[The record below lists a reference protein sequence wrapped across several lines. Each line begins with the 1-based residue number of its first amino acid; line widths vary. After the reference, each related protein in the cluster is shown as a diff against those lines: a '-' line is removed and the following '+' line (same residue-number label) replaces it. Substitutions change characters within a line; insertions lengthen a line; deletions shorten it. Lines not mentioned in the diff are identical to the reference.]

1 MKSWLLM
8 LVGLMLCVGCAGGST
23 RVDAKIV
30 DADDVLEKVN
40 KGESVAFSGVHIVG
54 DLDFSR
60 AGKGL
65 GVMPLAHTVV
75 GCEILF
81 VDCVFEGEV
90 RMSKSMESAK
100 QFVACDFLGDVSF
113 VGCTFMKQVDMSQ
126 ARFRGRLTIGQCV
139 AREGMTM
146 DGARCDGGLVMNK
159 TEIWGRWMA
168 CGTTF
173 GDGTSMKSCQWRQE
187 MIMQRSRM
195 VGGAMMADSEMGGY
209 VDLSGLRVEGDMNIA
224 NCQVTGRVEM
234 CEGWLGGKVNM
245 AKARFMNNVTVEN
258 VVVLGRIETRGT
270 RFDKGGTVRGSHL
283 LTMPESG
290 DRDIAASET
299 DEITQ

>member
-8 LVGLMLCVGCAGGST
+8 LVGLILCAGCAGSST
-23 RVDAKIV
+23 DHKYIKA
-30 DADDVLEKVN
+30 ADVLDKIIDGEDVVFSEK
-40 KGESVAFSGVHIVG
+40 HIVG
-54 DLDFSR
+54 DLDFFN
-60 AGKGL
+60 AGNGL
-65 GVMPLAHTVV
+65 KITSLAHSRIQS
-75 GCEILF
+75 EIMF

-90 RMSKSMESAK
+90 RMSGSLEVAN
-100 QFVACDFLGDVSF
+100 QIVACDFLSDVSF
-113 VGCTFMKQVDMSQ
+113 VGCTFMKDVNMSQ
-126 ARFRGRLTIGQCV
+126 ARFRGRLEIMQCV
-139 AREGMTM
+139 MREGMTM
-146 DGARCDGGLVMNK
+146 DGARCEGGLVMNK
-159 TEIWGRWMA
+159 TEVWGRWMA

-173 GDGTSMKSCQWRQE
+173 GDGTSMKSCQWKQD

-195 VGGAMMADSEMGGY
+195 VGGAMMADSKMGGY

-224 NCQVTGRVEM
+224 NCQLTGRVEM
-234 CEGWLGGKVNM
+234 REGWLGGKVNM
-245 AKARFMNNVTVEN
+245 AKARFMNNVTIEN
-258 VVVLGRIETRGT
+258 VVVLGQIEMRGT